1 MNKSNTGFACTI
13 HNLGRESKLIDF
25 VSQIKLLGA
34 VSYCDDCA
42 KSMLAFLKEFGPIYK
57 NQVITNTGDRKSG
70 G

>member
-1 MNKSNTGFACTI
+1 MSKSNTGFACTI

-25 VSQIKLLGA
+25 VSQIKTFGA

-57 NQVITNTGDRKSG
+57 NENQS
-70 G
+70 